1 VKKEITLLF
10 SVFIAGI
17 LFGQQ
22 KSIDEFD
29 SEFLNWYNKDLVEN
43 KVMGTSVDKTYNELL
58 QDLTP
63 KKTIIVAV
71 IDGGVDIYH
80 KELEGKIWSNPNEIP
95 NNGIDDDDNGY
106 IDDIHGWNFIGNA
119 KGENVLLEN
128 LEYTR
133 IVKYNDKSDKDYPV
147 ALAKHRKEVK
157 KRKTQKENYE
167 SFKKNWEAA
176 HSVIKENT
184 GITVESKKDALKVR
198 PQDQTVLRS
207 KNFLVSKYGQGVTSA
222 MLEGLLTSNSEYLD
236 FYLNTAF
243 NARELVGDDPLNITD
258 KFYGNNNVKGP
269 NSDHG
274 TSVAG
279 VIAAIRDNGIG
290 INGIASNVKIMTVRS
305 TPNGDERDKDV
316 ALAIRYAVDNG
327 ADIINMSFG
336 KDFSPQKEFVDA
348 AVKHAEEQGVL
359 MVHSS
364 GNDGQDVDV
373 NEKFPSKLYLDKTE
387 PTNWLSVG
395 ATQLDLNKSICGAF
409 SNYGVNQVDIFS
421 PGVEVISLDS
431 NNSYA
436 QTSGTS
442 IAAPILSGIA
452 ALVLS
457 YYPDLT
463 PQDLITILTESS
475 YKVAKPRKVFVPS
488 LSDEK
493 KKKAKFSAISRS
505 GGIVNAYNAFK
516 YIEVNAINSK
526 Q

>member
-1 VKKEITLLF
+1 MKKEITLLF

-198 PQDQTVLRS
+198 PQDQKVLRS

-290 INGIASNVKIMTVRS
+290 INGIASNVKIM
-305 TPNGDERDKDV
+305 
-316 ALAIRYAVDNG
+316 
-327 ADIINMSFG
+327 
-336 KDFSPQKEFVDA
+336 
-348 AVKHAEEQGVL
+348 
-359 MVHSS
+359 
-364 GNDGQDVDV
+364 
-373 NEKFPSKLYLDKTE
+373 
-387 PTNWLSVG
+387 SV
-395 ATQLDLNKSICGAF
+395 
-409 SNYGVNQVDIFS
+409 
-421 PGVEVISLDS
+421 
-431 NNSYA
+431 
-436 QTSGTS
+436 
-442 IAAPILSGIA
+442 
-452 ALVLS
+452 
-457 YYPDLT
+457 
-463 PQDLITILTESS
+463 
-475 YKVAKPRKVFVPS
+475 
-488 LSDEK
+488 
-493 KKKAKFSAISRS
+493 
-505 GGIVNAYNAFK
+505 
-516 YIEVNAINSK
+516 
-526 Q
+526 